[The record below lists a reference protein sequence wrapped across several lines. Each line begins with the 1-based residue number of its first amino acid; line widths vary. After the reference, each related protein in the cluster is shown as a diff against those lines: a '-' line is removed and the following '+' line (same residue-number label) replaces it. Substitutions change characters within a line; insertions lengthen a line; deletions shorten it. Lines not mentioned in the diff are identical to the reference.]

1 MVCGSPASGSIAR
14 RSPTASSASSSRRP
28 ATSPLP
34 RLRRTRR
41 TIRVPCRTCCGR
53 ARWSSARRRDRWI
66 SATGRS
72 GGSSSS
78 APTGAGRTGRA
89 ARSAGST
96 TIPVVHIAY
105 RDAEAYARWAGQ
117 GAADRG
123 RMGVRRA
130 RRAGRRRVRLGRR
143 IRARRPPDG
152 EHLAGRVPA
161 REHPP
166 RRLRAHVAGHRLS
179 AERLRYPRHDRQ
191 RLGMDHGLVQLAA
204 RGRSHRS
211 RAACPRTRAAGARTR
226 ATIPASRRS
235 GSRAR

>member
-41 TIRVPCRTCCGR
+41 TIPVPCRTCCGR

-96 TIPVVHIAY
+96 TIPSCISPTAT
-105 RDAEAYARWAGQ
+105 
-117 GAADRG
+117 
-123 RMGVRRA
+123 
-130 RRAGRRRVRLGRR
+130 RRRTPGG
-143 IRARRPPDG
+143 P
-152 EHLAGRVPA
+152 
-161 REHPP
+161 
-166 RRLRAHVAGHRLS
+166 
-179 AERLRYPRHDRQ
+179 
-191 RLGMDHGLVQLAA
+191 
-204 RGRSHRS
+204 GRSCR
-211 RAACPRTRAAGARTR
+211 PRPNGSSPRAAGWTAPSSPGATNSRPAAARWRTPGRAGSRTR
-226 ATIPASRRS
+226 TPASTATSARRRS
-235 GSRAR
+235 PPFRRTATVSTT